1 MKLKDYLKG
10 GIATFTVDPP
20 DSDFQSGYLAALVET
35 LKYLEEQEK
44 LANVSDP
51 NQFTLGV

>member
-1 MKLKDYLKG
+1 MKIKNYLTG

-20 DSDFQSGYLAALVET
+20 DSDFQDGYLAALVDT

-44 LANVSDP
+44 LADVSDP